1 MSDSAKT
8 VTTGSLA
15 SEMVPTQFST
25 PMPARKFKP
34 LQEGRMELREF
45 KQNVW
50 AVFAP
55 AGTTVEDLLNRDFWA
70 HCAIKFSP
78 MNKICVMTDDKRLY
92 VELIVTTVGSAWA
105 QVHVLGIPLIIG
117 DVASNGSIADDYRIE
132 DGGLHKKW
140 IVVRKSDGAEIKSD
154 GTLKTPEQAQSWLR
168 DFLNSQGRRIAA

>member
-1 MSDSAKT
+1 MVDAAHQTPEPLPRMPTSA
-8 VTTGSLA
+8 SSPLA
-15 SEMVPTQFST
+15 P
-25 PMPARKFKP
+25 RKFKP

-45 KQNVW
+45 RQNVW
-50 AVFAP
+50 CVFAP
-55 AGTTVEDLLNRDFWA
+55 PGTTVEDLLNKDFWA
-70 HCAIKFSP
+70 HCAIKFNP
-78 MNKICVMTDDKRLY
+78 MAKICVMTDDKRLY

-105 QVHVLGIPLIIG
+105 QVHVLGTPLVIG
-117 DVASNGSIADDYRIE
+117 ELASRDSIADDYRIE